1 MRVLGI
7 DTASRT
13 NSIGLIDGD
22 RVVADFAWEARD
34 SSLQRIIIN
43 TDLVLKRSGL
53 ALEEIDGLAV
63 GIGPGSWTGAR
74 VGVTVAKTLTF
85 AVNKPICGISS
96 LEALAHQ
103 SKAASALLCPLVDA
117 GRENVYAAFYRVR
130 GNALTREGEYYVG
143 SIRGLTEMVREPVM
157 FLGRPAYLHRAVIT
171 SETGALARFGSPSD
185 TPSGSVLALL
195 SLPRFAAG
203 AADDALS
210 LVPLYLG
217 ESLAQALLRKKET
230 GDGGGRDKPS
240 GS

>member
-13 NSIGLIDGD
+13 NTIGLIDGD
-22 RVVADFAWEARD
+22 RVVADFAWDARD

-53 ALEEIDGLAV
+53 SLEDLDGLAV
-63 GIGPGSWTGAR
+63 GIGPGSWTGLR
-74 VGVTVAKTLTF
+74 VGVTVAKTL
-85 AVNKPICGISS
+85 AYAANKPICGISS

-103 SKAASALLCPLVDA
+103 ARSASVLLCPLIDA

-130 GNALTREGEYYVG
+130 GGALAREGDYYVG
-143 SIRGLTEMVREPVM
+143 SIGGLTERVREPTL
-157 FLGRPAYLHRAVIT
+157 FLGRPAYLYRPAIT
-171 SETGALARFGSPSD
+171 GQLGALAGFGSPSD
-185 TPSGSVLALL
+185 TRSGAVFASL
-195 SLPRFAAG
+195 SLPRLAAG

-217 ESLAQALLRKKET
+217 ESLAQALLRQKET
-230 GDGGGRDKPS
+230 EAGGGRDKPS